1 MWWVACLVVWVQALA
16 DVNRLLAPVSQVL
29 AGIRWHHEPALSD
42 GVGAYRSVTLNS
54 SPVFI
59 AERVVVAVKNFNY
72 RPLIQRRRYRPMT

>member
-1 MWWVACLVVWVQALA
+1 MCGLHAWWVQALA

-59 AERVVVAVKNFNY
+59 AERVVVAVKTLTIDHSFSGAGTG
-72 RPLIQRRRYRPMT
+72 R